1 MKHKTIIR
9 LITLGD
15 SNAGKSCIIN
25 YFVEQKFTAKANTVG
40 VDFYSKE
47 YKVDQHNIK
56 VQIYDTSGQEKFRT
70 IASNYYKRADGI
82 MLVFDITEKKTFLN
96 MQYWIK
102 EMQSQM
108 NISTIG
114 LVILGN
120 KNDLPDKVIQE
131 REGKELASTLNTEY
145 FETSAKNGH
154 NIFEAMD
161 FLIKQVIK
169 KKDINLEE
177 NGIPGTEKTNSSNNS
192 VELTHSVIG
201 DKQKKKCCMQ

>member
-25 YFVEQKFTAKANTVG
+25 YFVEKKFTAKANTVG

-47 YKVDQHNIK
+47 YMIDQNNIK

-82 MLVFDITEKKTFLN
+82 LLVFDITQKQTFLN

-108 NISTIG
+108 NTNTIG

-120 KNDLPDKVIQE
+120 KNDLPDKVVQE

-145 FETSAKNGH
+145 FETSALNGH

-161 FLIKQVIK
+161 FLIKQVVK

-177 NGIPGTEKTNSSNNS
+177 KEIPATEQTINSSHNS
-192 VELTHSVIG
+192 VELTHTVIG
-201 DKQKKKCCMQ
+201 EKQKKKCC